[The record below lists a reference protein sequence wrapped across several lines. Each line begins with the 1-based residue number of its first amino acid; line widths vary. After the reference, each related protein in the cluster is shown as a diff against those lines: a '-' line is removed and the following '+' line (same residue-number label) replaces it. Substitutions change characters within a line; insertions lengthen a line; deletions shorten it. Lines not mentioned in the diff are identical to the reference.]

1 VSSVAEEVAA
11 LRGTRSATLRD
22 LITHP
27 PFARL
32 LAAMSVSSLGDWV
45 GFLAV
50 TSLVTDLAAGTAT
63 AGFAVAGLMIART
76 LPAVLLGPLAGALV
90 DRVDR
95 KRIMITADLSRG
107 AMYAAMVFLDQLA
120 TIYVLSFAIESL
132 SLVWGPARDASLP
145 NLVPRRQLAN
155 ANSIA
160 LASTYGTLPLGGIVF
175 AVLVS
180 VNDLLV
186 PLLPFLDAHDVGVPL
201 FLDAGTFLFSAAM
214 LSRVTIRT
222 PSTARVAGPLDFS
235 RIWRDVVD
243 GVRFLREDSMASAM
257 TAGIVV
263 AFSAVGAV
271 LALGRIFVEGSLDAG
286 SRGWGFIVTSFGIG
300 MGLGMAGANQVA
312 RVIQRVSVFPWSMV
326 AAALSLFV
334 LAAMP
339 NLGFASVMTVWLGAF
354 CGIAW
359 VTGYTLLQENVQD
372 EFRGRTFASLTVLS
386 RMGLFLSLASFP
398 TLAGIYGSA
407 GARFGLDGVRLA
419 LASAGLAVAI
429 AGLQTRRLLKRYR
442 LSRPEPL
449 TLVPKLKR
457 PPATGFFIAFE
468 GVEGAGKGT
477 MIDLAERH
485 LREEGY
491 DVLVTREPGGTALG
505 ERVRSLLLDP
515 GTGTLDART
524 EALLF
529 AASRAQTVHSVIR
542 PALAE
547 GKVVLCDR
555 YVDSSLA
562 YQGWGRGLGEQDIL
576 TLNVWATQG
585 LFPDLVILLHLEPER
600 GLLRSTEAPDR
611 MELEGQDFH
620 AKVADAYLKIAE
632 EHPERFVVVDADRDP
647 AEVFDAVRE
656 AIERALEREED
667 IRRPNAVTPAGG
679 TTAEDG
685 PRDGAGGPAADGAD
699 PGAPA
704 GS

>member
-1 VSSVAEEVAA
+1 LASVADEVAA
-11 LRGTRSATLRD
+11 LRGTRSATLGD

-50 TSLVTDLAAGTAT
+50 TSLVANLGGGEGGAA
-63 AGFAVAGLMIART
+63 FAVSGLMLART
-76 LPAVLLGPLAGALV
+76 LPAVLFGPIAGTLV
-90 DRVDR
+90 DRLDR
-95 KRIMITADLSRG
+95 KQIMITADLVRG
-107 AMYAAMVFLDQLA
+107 ALYATMVFIGQLWA
-120 TIYVLSFAIESL
+120 IYAISFLIECF

-175 AVLVS
+175 TVLVGL
-180 VNDLLV
+180 NTLLSHAI
-186 PLLPFLDAHDVGVPL
+186 PFLQGRDHAVPL

-214 LSRVTIRT
+214 ISRMAIPPSPAMLSGR
-222 PSTARVAGPLDFS
+222 LDFS
-235 RIWRDVVD
+235 RIWRDVLE
-243 GVRFLREDSMASAM
+243 GIRFLREDSMASAM

-271 LALGRIFVEGSLDAG
+271 LALAPIFVVDTLGADNA
-286 SRGWGFIVTSFGIG
+286 GWGFIVTSFGVGI
-300 MGLGMAGANQVA
+300 GLGMASANQAA
-312 RVIQRVSVFPWSMV
+312 RLLERVSIFPWSIV
-326 AAALSLFV
+326 VSAATLFV

-339 NLGFASVMTVWLGAF
+339 NLALAAVVTVWLGAF
-354 CGIAW
+354 CGLAW

-386 RMGLFLSLASFP
+386 RMGLFLSLATFP
-398 TLAGIYGSA
+398 TLAGVYGTLGA
-407 GARFGLDGVRLA
+407 GSELGIRLA
-419 LASAGLAVAI
+419 LASAGIAVAI
-429 AGLQTRRLLKRYR
+429 AGLSTRRLLKRYR
-442 LSRPEPL
+442 LSRPQPL

-468 GVEGAGKGT
+468 GVEGSGKGT
-477 MIDLAERH
+477 QVRMAEEFMRS
-485 LREEGY
+485 EGY
-491 DVLVTREPGGTALG
+491 DVLVTREPGGTEVG
-505 ERVRSLLLDP
+505 ERVRELLLDP
-515 GTGTLDART
+515 GTGTLDARA

-547 GKVVLCDR
+547 GKVVICDR

-562 YQGWGRGLGEQDIL
+562 YQGWGRALGEQDIL
-576 TLNVWATQG
+576 TLNVWGTQG
-585 LFPDLVILLHLEPER
+585 LFPDLVVLLHLEPER
-600 GLLRSTEAPDR
+600 GLLRSTDPPDR

-632 EHPERFVVVDADRDP
+632 EHPERIVVVDADKP
-647 AEVFDAVRE
+647 AAEVFDEVRA
-656 AIERALEREED
+656 AIDKALGEREEGNGSGSLK
-667 IRRPNAVTPAGG
+667 PFAGA
-679 TTAEDG
+679 AETGDDQAASSDDATG
-685 PRDGAGGPAADGAD
+685 SAPRLTD
-699 PGAPA
+699 
-704 GS
+704 

>member
-1 VSSVAEEVAA
+1 MSSVAEEVAA
-11 LRGTRSATLRD
+11 LRGTRSATLKD

-50 TSLVTDLAAGTAT
+50 TSLVTDLAAGTT
-63 AGFAVAGLMIART
+63 SAGFAVAGLMIART
-76 LPAVLLGPLAGALV
+76 LPAVVLGPLAGAII
-90 DRVDR
+90 DRTDR
-95 KRIMITADLSRG
+95 KQLMIAADLARG
-107 AMYAAMVFLDQLA
+107 AMYATMVFLDQLA
-120 TIYVLSFAIESL
+120 IIYVLSFAIESL

-175 AVLVS
+175 TLLVS
-180 VNDLLV
+180 LNDLLS
-186 PLLPFLDAHDVGVPL
+186 PLLPFLDAHDVAVPL
-201 FLDAGTFLFSAAM
+201 FLDAGTFAFSALM
-214 LSRVTIRT
+214 LSRVPIKPPTT
-222 PSTARVAGPLDFS
+222 SRVLGSFDVS
-235 RIWRDVVD
+235 RIWRDVAD

-271 LALGRIFVEGSLDAG
+271 LALGRIFVEDSLQAG
-286 SRGWGFIVTSFGIG
+286 SRGWGFIVTAFGIG

-312 RVIQRVSVFPWSMV
+312 RVIQRVSVLPWSMV

-334 LAAMP
+334 LAVMP
-339 NLGFASVMTVWLGAF
+339 SLGFASVMTVWLGAF
-354 CGIAW
+354 CGVAW
-359 VTGYTLLQENVQD
+359 VTGYTLLQENVRD
-372 EFRGRTFASLTVLS
+372 EFRGRTFASLAVLS
-386 RMGLFLSLASFP
+386 RMGLFLSRAAFP
-398 TLAGIYGSA
+398 TLAGISGSI
-407 GARFGLDGVRLA
+407 GSRFGLDGVRLA
-419 LASAGLAVAI
+419 LATAGLAVAL
-429 AGLQTRRLLKRYR
+429 AGLNTRRLLKRYR

-468 GVEGAGKGT
+468 GVEGSGKGT
-477 MIDLAERH
+477 QIHLAEEH
-485 LREEGY
+485 LRSEGY
-491 DVLVTREPGGTALG
+491 DVLVTREPGGTDLG
-505 ERVRSLLLDP
+505 ERIRTMLLDP
-515 GTGTLDART
+515 QTGSLDPRT

-542 PALAE
+542 PALAD
-547 GKVVLCDR
+547 GKVVICDR

-562 YQGWGRGLGEQDIL
+562 YQGWGRGLGEQDVL

-632 EHPERFVVVDADRDP
+632 EHPERFVVIDADREP

-656 AIERALEREED
+656 ALETALARDE
-667 IRRPNAVTPAGG
+667 VG
-679 TTAEDG
+679 TDDDG
-685 PRDGAGGPAADGAD
+685 RIVEGR
-699 PGAPA
+699 PGAAAAPPDPSGA
-704 GS
+704 SPDPDVG

>member
-1 VSSVAEEVAA
+1 VASVADEVAA
-11 LRGTRSATLRD
+11 LRGTRSATLGD

-50 TSLVTDLAAGTAT
+50 TALVADLGGSTGGAA
-63 AGFAVAGLMIART
+63 FSVAGLMLART
-76 LPAVLLGPLAGALV
+76 LPAVLFGPIAGALV
-90 DRVDR
+90 DRLDR
-95 KRIMITADLSRG
+95 KRIMIIADLARG
-107 AMYAAMVFLDQLA
+107 AMYAAMVFIGQLWA
-120 TIYVLSFAIESL
+120 IYALSFVIESF

-175 AVLVS
+175 TVLVGL
-180 VNDLLV
+180 NTLLSHAI
-186 PLLPFLDAHDVGVPL
+186 PILEGRDQAVPL
-201 FLDAGTFLFSAAM
+201 FLDAATFVFSAAM
-214 LSRVTIRT
+214 ISRVPIT
-222 PSTARVAGPLDFS
+222 PSPAMITGRLDFS
-235 RIWRDVVD
+235 RVWRDVVD
-243 GVRFLREDSMASAM
+243 GIRFLREDSMASAM

-271 LALGRIFVEGSLDAG
+271 LALAPIFVVNTLAAEKG
-286 SRGWGFIVTSFGIG
+286 GWGFMVTAFGVGI
-300 MGLGMAGANQVA
+300 GLGMASANQVS
-312 RVIQRVSVFPWSMV
+312 RLIDRVSIFPWSIVV
-326 AAALSLFV
+326 AAATLFV
-334 LAAMP
+334 LSAMP
-339 NLGFASVMTVWLGAF
+339 TFALAAVVTVWLGAF
-354 CGIAW
+354 CGLAW
-359 VTGYTLLQENVQD
+359 VTGYTLLQENVRD

-386 RMGLFLSLASFP
+386 RMGLFLSLATFP
-398 TLAGIYGSA
+398 TLAGVYGTLGA
-407 GARFGLDGVRLA
+407 GPELGIRLA
-419 LASAGLAVAI
+419 LASAGIAVAI
-429 AGLQTRRLLKRYR
+429 AGLNTWRLLKRYR
-442 LSRPEPL
+442 LSRPQAL

-468 GVEGAGKGT
+468 GVEGSGKGT
-477 MIDLAERH
+477 QVRMAEEFMRS
-485 LREEGY
+485 EGY
-491 DVLVTREPGGTALG
+491 DVLVTREPGGTAVG
-505 ERVRSLLLDP
+505 ERVRELLLDP
-515 GTGTLDART
+515 HTGKLDSRT

-547 GKVVLCDR
+547 GKVVICDR

-576 TLNVWATQG
+576 TLNVWGTQG

-632 EHPERFVVVDADRDP
+632 EHPERIVVIDADKSP
-647 AEVFDAVRE
+647 AEVFDAVR
-656 AIERALEREED
+656 AALDKALGEREE
-667 IRRPNAVTPAGG
+667 GG
-679 TTAEDG
+679 
-685 PRDGAGGPAADGAD
+685 GAGSLRPAAGSAETDADASSSDGE
-699 PGAPA
+699 PGSEALPLD
-704 GS
+704 

>member
-1 VSSVAEEVAA
+1 MASVADQVAA

-22 LITHP
+22 LVTHP

-50 TSLVTDLAAGTAT
+50 ATLVADLAGGRGAA
-63 AGFAVAGLMIART
+63 FSVAGLMIART
-76 LPAVLLGPLAGALV
+76 LPAVLFGPVAGALV
-90 DRVDR
+90 DRLDR
-95 KRIMITADLSRG
+95 KRIMITADVARG
-107 AMYAAMVFLDQLA
+107 LMYAAMVFIGQLWG
-120 TIYVLSFAIESL
+120 IYVLSFAIECL

-175 AVLVS
+175 TVLVGL
-180 VNDLLV
+180 NTLLSHAI
-186 PLLPFLDAHDVGVPL
+186 PILAGRDQAVPL

-214 LSRVTIRT
+214 ISRVSIP
-222 PSTARVAGPLDFS
+222 PSPAMITGRLDFS
-235 RIWRDVVD
+235 RIWRDVLD
-243 GVRFLREDSMASAM
+243 GIRFLREDSIASAM

-271 LALGRIFVEGSLDAG
+271 LALAPIFVVQTLGADDA
-286 SRGWGFIVTSFGIG
+286 GWGFIVTSFGVGI
-300 MGLGMAGANQVA
+300 GLGMASANQAA
-312 RVIQRVSVFPWSMV
+312 RLIDRVSIFPWSLVV
-326 AAALSLFV
+326 AASTLLI

-339 NLGFASVMTVWLGAF
+339 NLALAAVLTVWLGAF
-354 CGIAW
+354 CGLAW

-386 RMGLFLSLASFP
+386 RMGLFLSLATFP
-398 TLAGIYGSA
+398 TLAGVYGTLGA
-407 GARFGLDGVRLA
+407 GPELGNRLA
-419 LASAGLAVAI
+419 LASAGVAVAL
-429 AGLQTRRLLKRYR
+429 AGVATWRLLKRFR

-457 PPATGFFIAFE
+457 PPASGFFIAFE

-477 MIDLAERH
+477 QIGMTERY
-485 LREEGY
+485 LREAGY
-491 DVLVTREPGGTALG
+491 DVLVTREPGGTEVG
-505 ERVRSLLLDP
+505 ERIRELLLDP
-515 GTGTLDART
+515 RTGLLDARS

-547 GKVVLCDR
+547 GKVVVCDR

-562 YQGWGRGLGEQDIL
+562 YQGWGRGLGEQDVL
-576 TLNVWATQG
+576 TLNVWGTQG
-585 LFPDLVILLHLEPER
+585 LFPDLVVLLHLEPEQ

-620 AKVADAYLKIAE
+620 VKVADAYLKIAE
-632 EHPERFVVVDADRDP
+632 EHPERFVVVDANRPP
-647 AEVFDAVRE
+647 AEVFDEVR
-656 AIERALEREED
+656 AALEKALDERKDGSEGSAPPLGAAPSPEPSDEHRAEEHD
-667 IRRPNAVTPAGG
+667 EGS
-679 TTAEDG
+679 
-685 PRDGAGGPAADGAD
+685 GGPQALTAD
-699 PGAPA
+699 
-704 GS
+704 